1 MVLADGTL
9 EAGEVI
15 YKYAYTESQI
25 LSQKY
30 LTRGPYFLY
39 VHAKR
44 LYLEL
49 CIRLLQ
55 WSTEEN

>member
-25 LSQKY
+25 LSQNQVA
-30 LTRGPYFLY
+30 RGPYFLY

-55 WSTEEN
+55 